1 MSRNKIGIVTTFSDN
16 GYLEYAKNFVESC
29 KKFVNK
35 DITVYLYVDNVEIQT
50 EQNIVVRKLEPSV
63 PELVE
68 FKKRNGD
75 KKPEKFLYDAVRF
88 SHKSYCIYHA
98 ANNSDVDVLFWLD
111 SDTEIYDNVDSKYLT
126 GFLPEGYFT
135 SYLGRPDYSET
146 GFLSFDL
153 RNSYSKEY
161 FELFKWYYDS
171 DEIYKLNGQ
180 LDCHVYDAARVKLE
194 EEGKIKGYNLS
205 PPGITKNH
213 FNHVFSGF
221 MIHYK
226 GGRKEKR
233 DEQIA
238 KALRRKNK
246 K

>member
-1 MSRNKIGIVTTFSDN
+1 MKKIGIVTTFSDK
-16 GYLEYAKNFVESC
+16 GYVEYAKNFVESC
-29 KKFVNK
+29 KKFISK
-35 DITVYLYVDNVEIQT
+35 DITIYFYVDNTEILSGD
-50 EQNIVVRKLEPSV
+50 NIVVRKLEASV
-63 PELVE
+63 PDLTE
-68 FKKRNGD
+68 FKKRNSH

-98 ANNSDVDVLFWLD
+98 ALNTDCDLLIWLD
-111 SDTEIYDNVDSKYLT
+111 SDTEIYDNIDSKYLQT
-126 GFLPEGYFT
+126 FLPEGCFT

-153 RNSYSKEY
+153 KNTNSKEF

-171 DEIYKLNGQ
+171 DEIYKLPGQ
-180 LDCHVYDAARVKLE
+180 LDCHVFDAARVQLE
-194 EEGKIKGYNLS
+194 NQGKIKGHNLS
-205 PPGITKNH
+205 PQGVTKNH
-213 FNHVFSGF
+213 FNHVFEGY

-226 GGRKEKR
+226 GERKEKR

-238 KALRRKNK
+238 KALRRKRK

>member
-1 MSRNKIGIVTTFSDN
+1 MKLGIVTTFSDK
-16 GYLEYAKNFVESC
+16 GFDEYGRHFVESC
-29 KKFVNK
+29 KKFLSPN
-35 DITVYLYVDNVEIQT
+35 ITVYFYVDNIEI
-50 EQNIVVRKLEPSV
+50 EPRSNFVIRKLEPSI
-63 PELVE
+63 PELTE
-68 FKKRNGD
+68 FKNRNKHRVPG
-75 KKPEKFLYDAVRF
+75 KFLYDAVRF

-98 ANNSDVDVLFWLD
+98 ANNSNVDILYWLD
-111 SDTEIYDNVDSKYLT
+111 SDTEIYDTITENYLRQ
-126 GFLPEGYFT
+126 FLPPGCFT

-153 RNSYSKEY
+153 NHTSAKEY

-171 DEIYKLNGQ
+171 DEIYKLKGQ

-194 EEGKIKGYNLS
+194 QEGKIKNHNLS
-205 PPGITKNH
+205 PEGVNKHH
-213 FNHVFSGF
+213 FNHVFEGY

-226 GGRKEKR
+226 GERKEKR

-238 KALRRKNK
+238 RALKRKNK